1 MGCSRMV
8 STNVHRTLYFSAP
21 GVIEIQEGELPSPG
35 PEQVLV
41 KTLLSGISA
50 GTEMLIYRGQFPAG
64 IPVDESIPALSDDFS
79 YPLKYGYA
87 LVGKVIETGARIDPL
102 WVGRHIFAFHSH
114 ESHFTSTLKELH
126 PVPSGVSV
134 EDAVFLAN
142 METAVNL
149 LQDSRPMI
157 GERAV
162 VFGQGIVGLLTTAL
176 LARFPLACLVT
187 LDGYA
192 MRRELS
198 VELGANASLDP
209 AFPDLQRQLKDLL
222 QTEADLVFEISGN
235 PDVLNQAI
243 DITGYSGR
251 IVIASWYGKKRA
263 EIDLGGRF
271 HRNRIHLIGSQ
282 VSSLDPSLTGR
293 WDKARRLQVAWGAL
307 ASIRPSRFITQRFP
321 IGEAAQA
328 YQLLD
333 QELEQSVQVVLD
345 YPE

>member
-1 MGCSRMV
+1 
-8 STNVHRTLYFSAP
+8 
-21 GVIEIQEGELPSPG
+21 VIEIQEGELPSPG

-50 GTEMLIYRGQFPAG
+50 GTEMLLYRGQFPAG
-64 IPVDESIPALSDDFS
+64 IPVDESIPELSEDFS

-87 LVGKVIETGARIDPL
+87 LVGKVIETGAGVDPA
-102 WVGRHIFAFHSH
+102 WVGRHIFAFHPH
-114 ESHFTSTLKELH
+114 ESHFTSELEELH
-126 PVPSGVSV
+126 PVPNGVSD

-149 LQDSRPMI
+149 LLDSRPVM

-176 LARFPLACLVT
+176 LARFPLACLVA
-187 LDGYA
+187 LDGYG

-198 VELGANASLDP
+198 LELGANASLDP
-209 AFPDLQRQLKDLL
+209 AFPGLQRQIKELL
-222 QTEADLVFEISGN
+222 QTEADLVFELSGI
-235 PDVLNQAI
+235 PEVLNQAI

-271 HRNRIHLIGSQ
+271 HRNRIHLISSQ
-282 VSSLDPSLTGR
+282 VR
-293 WDKARRLQVAWGAL
+293 CFVKADAL
-307 ASIRPSRFITQRFP
+307 I
-321 IGEAAQA
+321 
-328 YQLLD
+328 
-333 QELEQSVQVVLD
+333 
-345 YPE
+345 